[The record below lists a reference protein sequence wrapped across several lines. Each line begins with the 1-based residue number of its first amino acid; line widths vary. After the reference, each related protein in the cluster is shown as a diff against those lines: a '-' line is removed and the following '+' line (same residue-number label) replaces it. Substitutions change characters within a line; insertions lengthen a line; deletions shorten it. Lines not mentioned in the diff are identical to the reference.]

1 MVGIVELAVAFY
13 FADDMIMEGK
23 GEERAW
29 LIDFR
34 SIFFTKYLHFNIN
47 SQTCKKKASYVV
59 IARKRKVLL

>member
-1 MVGIVELAVAFY
+1 MKWRRLRGEMVGIVELAVAFY

-34 SIFFTKYLHFNIN
+34 SIFFTKFLHFNIN
-47 SQTCKKKASYVV
+47 YINLQC
-59 IARKRKVLL
+59 

>member
-13 FADDMIMEGK
+13 FVNCMMVEGK

-34 SIFFTKYLHFNIN
+34 SIFFTKFLHFNIN
-47 SQTCKKKASYVV
+47 YIYLQC
-59 IARKRKVLL
+59 